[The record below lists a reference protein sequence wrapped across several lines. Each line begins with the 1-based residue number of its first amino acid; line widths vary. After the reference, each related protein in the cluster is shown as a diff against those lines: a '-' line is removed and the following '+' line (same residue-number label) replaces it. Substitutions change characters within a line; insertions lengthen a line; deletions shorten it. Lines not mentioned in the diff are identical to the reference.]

1 MSKKKSLNIK
11 IIAPIVSVAVLGSL
25 VGSYFIGYNV
35 GKNNSIQGSG
45 ATVTTAVNADTT
57 AHATVDYS
65 DPYSNIVGVFQRSFY
80 NNYNKSVE
88 SYVVFRDDNTCYYID
103 SVATAAS
110 TTVDFDDRSQ
120 ECTYTFDENTRS
132 GVFTVV
138 YPGANLVNGV
148 ASDLNKDYNF
158 TFDGHLM
165 VGAASY
171 GRIR

>member
-1 MSKKKSLNIK
+1 M
-11 IIAPIVSVAVLGSL
+11 
-25 VGSYFIGYNV
+25 
-35 GKNNSIQGSG
+35 
-45 ATVTTAVNADTT
+45 
-57 AHATVDYS
+57 
-65 DPYSNIVGVFQRSFY
+65 
-80 NNYNKSVE
+80 
-88 SYVVFRDDNTCYYID
+88 
-103 SVATAAS
+103 
-110 TTVDFDDRSQ
+110 DFDDRSQ

-158 TFDGHLM
+158 IFDGHLM

>member
-1 MSKKKSLNIK
+1 MSKKKGLNIK
-11 IIAPIVSVAVLGSL
+11 VIAPIVSVAVLGAL

-35 GKNNSIQGSG
+35 GKNNSIQGG
-45 ATVTTAVNADTT
+45 ATAVNAGTI
-57 AHATVDYS
+57 APATVDYS
-65 DPYSNIVGVFQRSFY
+65 DPYSNIVGVFKRSFY
-80 NNYNKSVE
+80 NHYNHSVE
-88 SYVVFRDDNTCYYID
+88 SYVIFREDNTCYYID

-120 ECTYTFDENTRS
+120 KCTYTFDENTRS

-138 YPGANLVNGV
+138 YPGATRVDGV
-148 ASDLNKDYNF
+148 VSDLNKDYNF

-171 GRIR
+171 GRIK